1 MTSEADQPSGELE
14 AWSKA
19 VNVGDGPR
27 SMEEVTAAAA
37 HAGVEVLVL
46 DGAMVFGKD
55 HLRSALYH
63 AMCAIE
69 GGTNSSESIL
79 METLLYASGERQL
92 SAAIKKMSVSETT
105 SELVV
110 ARLTTGDFEPGPGWD
125 KVPSGPREFDRE
137 RLLRFG
143 IAEEELGTVSPERA
157 SDLVLEKVAAVDVV
171 KR

>member
-1 MTSEADQPSGELE
+1 MTSDADQPLGELE
-14 AWSKA
+14 AWSTA
-19 VNVGDGPR
+19 VKVGDGPKR
-27 SMEEVTAAAA
+27 MDAVTAAAA
-37 HAGVEVLVL
+37 EGGAEVLVL

-63 AMCAIE
+63 ATRAIE
-69 GGTNSSESIL
+69 DGSNSSESVL

-92 SAAIKKMSVSETT
+92 SAAIKKMSVSEGT

-110 ARLTTGDFEPGPGWD
+110 ARLTAGDFEPGPGWSP
-125 KVPSGPREFDRE
+125 VPDRLPVLDRG

-143 IAEEELGTVSPERA
+143 ITAEELRTVHPEKI
-157 SDLVLEKVAAVDVV
+157 SELVLEKVAAVDIM

>member
-1 MTSEADQPSGELE
+1 MTSEADQPFGELE
-14 AWSKA
+14 AWSMPVKA
-19 VNVGDGPR
+19 GDGPR
-27 SMEEVTAAAA
+27 LMGEVTAAAA
-37 HAGVEVLVL
+37 RAGTEVLVL

-63 AMCAIE
+63 ATRALE
-69 GGTNSSESIL
+69 DGTNSSESIL

-92 SAAIKKMSVSETT
+92 SAAIKKMSVSEAT

-110 ARLTTGDFEPGPGWD
+110 ARLTAGDFEPGPGWET
-125 KVPSGPREFDRE
+125 VPNRPQDLNRE

-143 IAEEELGTVSPERA
+143 VSEEELGTVSPETA
-157 SDLVLEKVAAVDVV
+157 SDIVLEKVAAVDIV